1 MKYVMFST
9 VEDDDIHMGYLE
21 GEKIVEIE
29 NIYDTEGEVI
39 ECGKSF
45 DKESVILLSPTI
57 PTKALCVGLNYK
69 DHIEEMKLVT
79 PTSPVIFIKPASALL
94 DPEGEIVRPEMSN
107 RVDYEAELAIVIKK
121 ECKNISI
128 EESKDYILGYTCAND
143 VTARDLQDQNGQW
156 TICKGFDTFLPLGP
170 YVSDEV
176 DPTNLK
182 IESRLNGKVM
192 QSSNTKN
199 LLFTCDYL
207 VSYLSKV
214 MTLLPGDVILTG
226 TPSGIHKM
234 EKGDVIEI
242 EIEGLGVLRN
252 EVV

>member
-9 VEDDDIHMGYLE
+9 VEDDDIHMGYLND
-21 GEKIVEIE
+21 EKIVEIE
-29 NIYDTEGEVI
+29 NIYDTEGELV
-39 ECGKSF
+39 ECGKSY
-45 DKESVILLSPTI
+45 DRESVILLAPTI

-79 PTSPVIFIKPASALL
+79 PKSPVIFIKPASSVL
-94 DPEGEIVRPEMSN
+94 DPNGEIIRPEMSQ

-121 ECKNISI
+121 ECKNVSI

>member
-45 DKESVILLSPTI
+45 DKESVILLSPSI

>member
-1 MKYVMFST
+1 MKYVMFSI

-21 GEKIVEIE
+21 DEKIIEIE
-29 NIYDTEGEVI
+29 NIFDNEGGLIKTGNSYERDTV
-39 ECGKSF
+39 
-45 DKESVILLSPTI
+45 VLLSPTI

-79 PTSPVIFIKPASALL
+79 PTAPVIFMKPASSVL
-94 DPEGEIVRPEMSN
+94 DPNGEIIRPTMSE

-121 ECKNISI
+121 ECKNVSI

-143 VTARDLQDQNGQW
+143 VTARDLQDKNGQW

-170 YVSDEV
+170 YISDEV

-207 VSYLSKV
+207 VSYLSNV

-226 TPSGIHKM
+226 TPSGIHGM
-234 EKGDVIEI
+234 ESGDVIEV

>member
-1 MKYVMFST
+1 
-9 VEDDDIHMGYLE
+9 
-21 GEKIVEIE
+21 
-29 NIYDTEGEVI
+29 
-39 ECGKSF
+39 
-45 DKESVILLSPTI
+45 
-57 PTKALCVGLNYK
+57 
-69 DHIEEMKLVT
+69 MKLVT

-121 ECKNISI
+121 ECKNIPI

>member
-39 ECGKSF
+39 ECGNTFEK
-45 DKESVILLSPTI
+45 KSVILLSPTI